1 MTITAARVDVP
12 RFGAWGR
19 AAAWRSRIRSD
30 DGSSAIELAVLGP
43 VILLIIFS
51 IIQFALVEYG
61 ANVAL
66 NSAREAVSTLRL
78 IDQPACQNRQQQV
91 AADTVTYARSLGSAA
106 LESPTVSPRCG
117 ADSVSV
123 TVTGH
128 ATSLVPGL
136 TISVSRTASGRVEHF
151 TPDAP

>member
-1 MTITAARVDVP
+1 MPATVIDVP
-12 RFGAWGR
+12 GFVARGR
-19 AAAWRSRIRSD
+19 AAAWRASLRSD

-66 NSAREAVSTLRL
+66 HSAREAVSTLRL
-78 IDQPACQNRQQQV
+78 IDEPTCQTRQQQV

-106 LESPTVSPRCG
+106 LESPTVKPLCG

-151 TPDAP
+151 TPDTP